1 MSKSAIF
8 ISYRRDDCTGY
19 AGRLED
25 ALESAFG
32 RGTVFRDV
40 LDIAAGARFAEV
52 IDAALS
58 KARVVLVLIG
68 PRWLGERSDGTRR
81 IDEDDD
87 FVRMEVALALTSA
100 CTVVPVLVAG
110 TVLPAAPDLPPDL
123 RPLTR
128 RQAVSLNETSWDT
141 DLARLIGALG
151 LPSMRRRRVLLLG
164 AAALVLAGGGFT
176 LLRVKPRPPIDTA
189 QATGDALLGSWRGEV
204 RYGWG
209 DVHEESFV
217 FQRFAG
223 AVTGTAT
230 FLRYPRG
237 IEDLTIDGQHIRF
250 LTRTVQRMKDEERE
264 LIHRYT
270 AELDGD
276 TLRVR
281 LHSTGG
287 FGSETPLEFTAHRPD
302 IERSSTE

>member
-32 RGTVFRDV
+32 HDTVFRDV
-40 LDIAAGARFAEV
+40 LDIAAGARFTEV
-52 IDAALS
+52 ISAALA

-68 PRWLGERSDGTRR
+68 PRWLGERPDGTRR
-81 IDEDDD
+81 IDEEDD
-87 FVRMEVALALTSA
+87 FVRMEVAMALRSA

-110 TVLPAAPDLPPDL
+110 TALPAADDLPADL

-128 RQAVSLNETSWDT
+128 RQASSLNEASWDA

-151 LPSMRRRRVLLLG
+151 LPTVRRRRVFVIG
-164 AAALVLAGGGFT
+164 AVGLALAGGGFALSRMT
-176 LLRVKPRPPIDTA
+176 PAPPIDTA
-189 QATGDALLGSWRGEV
+189 QATAEALLGSWQGEV

-209 DVHEESFV
+209 DVHEERFV

-223 AVTGTAT
+223 TVTGTAT

-237 IEDLTIDGQHIRF
+237 IEELTIAGPHIRF

-264 LIHRYT
+264 LTHRYA

-276 TLRVR
+276 TLRFR

-287 FGSETPLEFTAHRPD
+287 FGSETPLEFNAHRVAVETPPAN
-302 IERSSTE
+302 